1 MSNRDYLER
10 NMERLLRA
18 VQPELELPE
27 DKKQEILASLTAE
40 AQTPSHKDSTDSS
53 LTVIFRHPATSA
65 AAALLLMAILAGV
78 AWLWRLSTEQ
88 TTQSVTRP
96 ENTFEE
102 TSPQEQQPVDEL
114 VAEGINSKKVQIQ
127 LRLRQVTAMYEA
139 GNIRGL
145 KTMLSDEAE
154 EVRTEA
160 ANYLAL
166 IGDFNAVEPLL
177 NASKDWTGSDED
189 NPFVGAIY
197 QIMLRIS
204 QQQAK
209 VAVEEEQQ
217 EPNEPLGTA
226 PPTPTAKKPPKP
238 EKETVTYSGIVTNES
253 GQPVQNVYVRS
264 IWYNEYMQFSGTEA
278 EGWTDED
285 GLFTVGPID
294 ASNLDKIDRTLI
306 FDHPDYAIGWFQ
318 TKRAG
323 QAMPQDGV
331 EVNLLSP
338 SVVSGIVLD
347 EQGDP
352 VEDALVEAN
361 LQLQLQPNERYYY
374 LTMDENYGLASITDS
389 EGQFAFDNIPDKARL
404 HIDVRHSDYAHYSTR
419 FGYSADDYPVRAGQ
433 DDLLITLKPGG
444 FIRGRLLMNGE
455 SYEKQGI
462 TILVQGENGSALSR
476 TDRTG
481 KFETTG
487 LSRGSYTVKAI
498 DDEFEKKGLVTPTLT
513 NVMVEVGQEPTE
525 VELVLGGGL
534 PLTVS
539 VIDEQ
544 TNKPANDVR
553 VTAAPQGARNIT
565 VADGRTNAQGLC
577 ILKVGTGQYVI
588 KAQGWKYGKL
598 HDFSENVTVSQSDK
612 DVIVEIAITP
622 RQMISGLLIDDTGR
636 PVEGAVSLGSDSAIA
651 DTNGK
656 FELPEPWGD
665 EMEVHIGFAFD
676 ETTRIGQAFLW
687 QKSDDVYDL
696 VLMLEPAATV
706 IGRIVDEN
714 GAPVEQAEPELLI
727 SMPNGQMRPGGRNNP
742 WKLNISGEGE
752 FEFENVPAGLEMDVL
767 AEIPG
772 FGGTASV
779 ARLIPGQTTDI
790 GNLVLKPLAGFEN
803 GQTEWTG
810 ELKGRVF
817 DENNEPMVG
826 LRVNANI
833 GTQHFTDVTDIEGKY
848 TLTGLPRG
856 KNISG
861 SVYAPGYGHTMFKA
875 VVDSNDLDIQ
885 IFPQGWEL
893 LNKEAPGLFVQKW
906 FNTEPLILEQYRG
919 KVVLLQVGVFLPNYS
934 QDLDLSQKTIDKY
947 GDKGLE
953 VIAIH
958 QPLDVTRPREVTEAD
973 IADYITRHNIIYP
986 FGIDENSSGNG
997 TTYSLYD
1004 VKATPALYLVDKN
1017 GILRTS
1023 PKRNELDRWIDRLL
1037 AE

>member
-1 MSNRDYLER
+1 VSNRDHLER

-27 DKKQEILASLTAE
+27 DKKQEILANLTAE
-40 AQTPSHKDSTDSS
+40 AQTPSPKDSTDSS
-53 LTVIFRHPATSA
+53 LTIIFRHPATSA
-65 AAALLLMAILAGV
+65 AAALLLMAILAGA
-78 AWLWRLSTEQ
+78 AWLLRLSVKQ
-88 TTQSVTRP
+88 TTQFVTRP
-96 ENTFEE
+96 ESTSEE

-204 QQQAK
+204 RQQTQFAI
-209 VAVEEEQQ
+209 EEEQQ
-217 EPNEPLGTA
+217 EPNEPLETA

-238 EKETVTYSGIVTNES
+238 EKETVTYSGVVTNEA
-253 GQPVQNVYVRS
+253 GETVQDVYVRS
-264 IWYNEYMQFSGTEA
+264 ISYNEYMEFSGTEA
-278 EGWTDED
+278 EGWTDEN
-285 GLFTVGPID
+285 GLFTLGPIAPQD
-294 ASNLDKIDRTLI
+294 LDKVNRVLI
-306 FDHPDYAIGWFQ
+306 FEHPEFAIGWFK

-323 QAMPQDGV
+323 QAMPQDGI

-338 SVVSGIVLD
+338 SVVSGIVTD

-352 VEDALVEAN
+352 VEDAVVEAMVQVKSAAQSSVLMMWN
-361 LQLQLQPNERYYY
+361 LFG
-374 LTMDENYGLASITDS
+374 MGSKTDTQ
-389 EGQFAFDNIPDKARL
+389 GQFAFNNIPDKARL

-419 FGYSADDYPVRAGQ
+419 FGYTADDYPVRAGQ

-444 FIRGRLLMNGE
+444 FIRGRLVMNGE

-462 TILVQGENGSALSR
+462 TILVQGENGRALSR

-487 LSRGSYTVKAI
+487 LSRGSYTIKAL
-498 DDEFEKKGLVTPTLT
+498 DDEFEKKGMVTPTLT
-513 NVMVEVGQEPTE
+513 NVMVEVAQEPTE
-525 VELVLGGGL
+525 VELVLEGGL

-544 TNKPANDVR
+544 TNKPANGVR
-553 VTAAPQGARNIT
+553 VRAAPQGARNIT

-598 HDFSENVTVSQSDK
+598 HDFSENITVSQNDK
-612 DVIVEIAITP
+612 DVIVEIAITT

-636 PVEGAVSLGSDSAIA
+636 PVEGAVSLGSDSATA

-676 ETTRIGQAFLW
+676 ETTRIGQAFYW
-687 QKSDDVYDL
+687 QKSDGIDDL

-706 IGRIVDEN
+706 TGRIVDEN

-833 GTQHFTDVTDIEGKY
+833 GTQQFTDVTDIEGKY

-861 SVYAPGYGHTMFKA
+861 NVYADGYGHTMFKT

-919 KVVLLQVGVFLPNYS
+919 KVVLLQVGVCLPNYS

-958 QPLDVTRPREVTEAD
+958 QALDITRPVRVTEAD
-973 IADYITRHNIIYP
+973 ITDYITRHNIIYP

-997 TTYSLYD
+997 ATYSLYD

-1023 PKRNELDRWIDRLL
+1023 PKRNELDRWIDQLL